1 MLSDDRFRLMVGK
14 QLWLLKNGNDWEGP
28 CFQMAEV
35 FLKRMTKLSQ
45 LQISEYRSLLVWVIH
60 MKISKFK
67 FIALSNAAF
76 HHVAI

>member
-1 MLSDDRFRLMVGK
+1 VLKKK

-28 CFQMAEV
+28 YFQMAEV
-35 FLKRMTKLSQ
+35 FLKRMTKLLSQ
-45 LQISEYRSLLVWVIH
+45 LQISEYRPLFVWLIH
-60 MKISKFK
+60 MKVSKFK